1 MRAVFIGSTSENHI
15 GGRLSSRASLIHPR
29 REAYRAPRAA
39 SMSMR
44 LRFGDGTA
52 LPCLAL
58 ALVVIEARG
67 TMTEDGAVSCSADSI
82 RRQTGPAGTG

>member
-1 MRAVFIGSTSENHI
+1 
-15 GGRLSSRASLIHPR
+15 
-29 REAYRAPRAA
+29 
-39 SMSMR
+39 MSMR